1 MMCLVILCLML
12 RSLLMKKDN
21 SFIEFML
28 TFIVVFGAISLG
40 VIQNNFNKMEKSIN
54 DQNKHIEKLTE
65 QNKAQDVIINKLNT
79 EYNLKGNKQ

>member
-1 MMCLVILCLML
+1 
-12 RSLLMKKDN
+12 MKKDN

-40 VIQNNFNKMEKSIN
+40 VIQNNFDKMEKSIN

>member
-1 MMCLVILCLML
+1 
-12 RSLLMKKDN
+12 MKKDN

-40 VIQNNFNKMEKSIN
+40 VIQNNFDKMEKSIN

-79 EYNLKGNKQ
+79 EYNLKGSK

>member
-1 MMCLVILCLML
+1 
-12 RSLLMKKDN
+12 MKKDN

-40 VIQNNFNKMEKSIN
+40 VIQNNFDKMEKSVN
-54 DQNKHIEKLTE
+54 DQNKHIEKLAE

>member
-40 VIQNNFNKMEKSIN
+40 VIQNNFDKMEKSIN
-54 DQNKHIEKLTE
+54 DQNKHIEKLAE

>member
-1 MMCLVILCLML
+1 
-12 RSLLMKKDN
+12 MKKDN

-40 VIQNNFNKMEKSIN
+40 VIQNNFDKMEKSVN

-79 EYNLKGNKQ
+79 EYNLKGSK

>member
-28 TFIVVFGAISLG
+28 TFIVVFGVISLG
-40 VIQNNFNKMEKSIN
+40 VIQNNFDKMENSIN

-79 EYNLKGNKQ
+79 EYNLKGNK

>member
-12 RSLLMKKDN
+12 RSLLMEKDN

-40 VIQNNFNKMEKSIN
+40 VIQNNFDKMEKSVN

-79 EYNLKGNKQ
+79 EYNLKGSK

>member
-40 VIQNNFNKMEKSIN
+40 VIQNNFDKMEKSIN

-79 EYNLKGNKQ
+79 EYNLKGSK

>member
-1 MMCLVILCLML
+1 
-12 RSLLMKKDN
+12 MKKDN

-40 VIQNNFNKMEKSIN
+40 VIQNNFDKMEKSIN
-54 DQNKHIEKLTE
+54 DQNKHIEKLAE